1 MSRTWMRNW
10 NEDKTREA
18 FGKVAEEFGGY
29 LRVDCGGNEYV
40 LCYDHGRQVSVFHKE
55 QVKFSFKVC
64 GNREKVREAIK
75 AVLPDGYL
83 DGCELKCRISTEP
96 AWNERPGK
104 RFGPVLHCYV
114 DTTAKEFYTD
124 PIPVANCVRVFIAK
138 LKEIDAWHIG

>member
-64 GNREKVREAIK
+64 GNRDKVREAIK

-83 DGCELKCRISTEP
+83 DGCELKWRRSTEP
-96 AWNERPGK
+96 AGNERPGK
-104 RFGPVLHCYV
+104 RFGPVRHC
-114 DTTAKEFYTD
+114 
-124 PIPVANCVRVFIAK
+124 
-138 LKEIDAWHIG
+138 